1 MFLLLAPGV
10 PGENIIYCN
19 SFLANAGKV
28 GPFCGLAEFTKQ
40 NPRPGVGG
48 VTNIL
53 VGGNQCGPSPMGPLT
68 AALPAMRRMKRFA
81 TNSMAYC
88 PPFHKRKNRLDKQF
102 VVIIVVIP
110 ECRSRESVF
119 AVGVLFRNN
128 RSPNPAGRQFLGD
141 DDFMKKGGHPE
152 FSSGSTSWVV
162 SRGFTLI
169 ELLVV
174 VLIIGILA
182 AVAVP
187 QYQLAVDKSKF
198 ASNMPLLDAVESAQE
213 AYYLANGQYAETFD
227 QLDIEIPKNYAYKK
241 PEGLGGDC
249 WGTKENW
256 GYAHICTNKCYSYI
270 SPWTASDAFYFRT
283 HNHPNSSGCIGG
295 ARTCIMSNVY
305 PSPRWRRLCNALGT
319 ETSQHYA
326 GGAFASKYTWD
337 LH

>member
-1 MFLLLAPGV
+1 MKGFNKIWRLLPSSPKVSVGDPLLLKK
-10 PGENIIYCN
+10 END
-19 SFLANAGKV
+19 
-28 GPFCGLAEFTKQ
+28 
-40 NPRPGVGG
+40 
-48 VTNIL
+48 
-53 VGGNQCGPSPMGPLT
+53 
-68 AALPAMRRMKRFA
+68 RF
-81 TNSMAYC
+81 
-88 PPFHKRKNRLDKQF
+88 
-102 VVIIVVIP
+102 
-110 ECRSRESVF
+110 
-119 AVGVLFRNN
+119 
-128 RSPNPAGRQFLGD
+128 PNPAGCLTLGND
-141 DDFMKKGGHPE
+141 NESKNEDSRFPGVPRWQTRGNDDFMKKEGHPE

-270 SPWTASDAFYFRT
+270 SPWTANDAFYFRT

-319 ETSQHYA
+319 ETSQRYV

>member
-1 MFLLLAPGV
+1 MKGFIDV
-10 PGENIIYCN
+10 
-19 SFLANAGKV
+19 S
-28 GPFCGLAEFTKQ
+28 
-40 NPRPGVGG
+40 R
-48 VTNIL
+48 
-53 VGGNQCGPSPMGPLT
+53 
-68 AALPAMRRMKRFA
+68 AATCA
-81 TNSMAYC
+81 SG
-88 PPFHKRKNRLDKQF
+88 
-102 VVIIVVIP
+102 VIP
-110 ECRSRESVF
+110 ECCSWESLVAKGRDSVTLRAAKPYGMTFVWSGRTVKPILSFPSVVVGNLSLFKKENDNNGSRIKT
-119 AVGVLFRNN
+119 LR
-128 RSPNPAGRQFLGD
+128 D
-141 DDFMKKGGHPE
+141 DGLTTIVRAT
-152 FSSGSTSWVV
+152 TS
-162 SRGFTLI
+162 GFTLI

-241 PEGLGGDC
+241 PEGLRGDC

-270 SPWTASDAFYFRT
+270 SSWTASDAFYFRT

-319 ETSQHYA
+319 ETSQRYA